1 MPTAARLRPF
11 VVATVLFSRAEA
23 DAVRELLEAIAPD
36 QSLSFLLLEDDSWSE
51 DERVQTRTHATGA
64 SRLRNEVL
72 SASGSVEPNSVYFV
86 PRGRAKAVIDG
97 ALHLSVDGEKLDE
110 LDGFAA
116 FFTSLAGDQGCR
128 ASVIVFAG
136 SRIEADKHMSGLEL
150 VGEAGGLVLVQD
162 EPGADFRR
170 MMRTEEQTNPDVTF
184 VPQRDVA
191 NLVMEHAEP
200 LIAETRPRA
209 TTALYRDVEVVL
221 PALCE
226 VLLQATGHD
235 FGHYKSSTLIRRTL
249 RRLHLIRCE
258 SAEAYLAQLRVD
270 KVEAVALFNDLLI
283 SVTSFF
289 RDADAFKALA
299 EIALPRI
306 FDAPNREDPVR
317 IWVAGCATGEEA
329 YSIAMLI
336 REYAEIAGPLPPVQ
350 IFATDLDEDALTH
363 ARRGR
368 YAATRLAHVTPERI
382 TRFFTRVGS
391 SYQVTKDIR
400 DLVLFTRHSVTN
412 DPPFSKLDLVSCRN
426 LLIYLGDELHRRVIP
441 LFHYALRPK
450 GILFLGP
457 SESISMHS
465 ELFRPIDVKHRI
477 SERTATTKRSAPFLP
492 SRTSP
497 AMQART
503 ANNSVNTEGE
513 TLKLMQH
520 ALAEQFTPKGVV
532 VTDEGHI
539 VAASGNVGEFL
550 AVTGGSFVNS
560 ITRLVHDGLRVA
572 MRSALREA
580 VAMGTRVVHHGG
592 TLHADDG
599 LQRVTIT
606 VQPLSIAPENSGLFL
621 VVFELNGRPVSP
633 LAAPT
638 PQHTEAA
645 NALIERME
653 IELTTAREE
662 LQRTVQ
668 DLEAVNEELKSSNEE
683 LLSMNEELQ
692 SSNEELESSKEDLLG
707 VNEALEN
714 TNNDLANLLVSTGIP
729 TIFLDKNGHVRRT
742 TPATQLIYNLRTD
755 DVGRPLNHFTHR
767 AKVMPPL
774 PSADVVRK
782 ASKVIE
788 DEVELQDGSSF
799 QRRVLPYVTPQG
811 EHEGIVVTFTE
822 TTERRRFEAEIL
834 KSEARLRSIIDSMIA
849 FVGVLDVDG
858 HLLEVN
864 QAALGVG
871 ELKREDVIGLP
882 FWDCA
887 WFDHD
892 PDVRA
897 RLRDAFERAC
907 GGETVR
913 YDEIARTANDGRINI
928 DFTMQPVFRD
938 GVLAFV
944 IPSATDITHRVQAE
958 HQLRTERNVSKT
970 ITDNA
975 TTAVFMTDA
984 NRLCTFVNPA
994 AAEMTGFTAEELLG
1008 HTLHSKIHYLH
1019 PDGSHFPEGDCALER
1034 ALPDGFQI
1042 RNHEEMFIRKDG
1054 SFFPVVCSASV
1065 IRDAAGNHC
1074 GLVVEV
1080 RDVTHDQIASKAVT
1094 ESQMRFR
1101 QLAETIPQLAWM
1113 AHADG
1118 SIYWYNQRWFD
1129 YTGTTIESM
1138 RNWGWSSVHDPD
1150 VLPLVVDRWK
1160 ESLQSGEAFDMVF
1173 PLRGADGVFRPF
1185 LTRIN
1190 PFHDEEG
1197 RVVQW
1202 FGTNTD
1208 VSEERERAEA
1218 LRRRQRELQ
1227 TLADNSPDILTRFDR
1242 SYRHVFVN
1250 SAVERATG
1258 IHPSKFIG
1266 RTTRELGMPAWQC
1279 DLWERTIERV
1289 FSTGQEQS
1297 VEFEFD
1303 TPEGP
1308 LYLAGRFVPELGADG
1323 EVEYALGVT
1332 RDRTAERVAELALVD
1347 ANRRKDEF
1355 LATLAHE
1362 LRNPLAP
1369 VRNGL
1374 EILRL
1379 SDNGDKK
1386 TSEIRGIMERQVVT
1400 MTRLI
1405 DDLLD
1410 ISRISLGKVE
1420 LKRAPTD
1427 VSAVVQGALEVSR
1440 PVLQA
1445 ANHELVVR
1453 ESEEPLLLDA
1463 DATRLAQ
1470 VIGNLLHNAAKYT
1483 PESGRIVVSAER
1495 DDDYAVIRVSD
1506 NGIGI
1511 PENMLTRV
1519 FDMFTQIVPSTSKTQ
1534 SGLGIG
1540 LALVRQLV
1548 EMHGGS
1554 VRADSKGAG
1563 TGSTFTVRVPLAA
1576 SGLASPVVKP
1586 EEGPAANLKRR
1597 SNSDTERLNV
1607 LVVDD
1612 NVDAAK
1618 SLETVLNMMGH
1629 DARSTHSGVQALAM
1643 LSNSVPDFIFLDIG
1657 LPDVSGYELAASIRR
1672 DARLERTIVI
1682 ALTGWGS
1689 DEHRRRSVEAGFDF
1703 HLTKPADAAIIE
1715 RILTR
1720 AVR

>member
-1 MPTAARLRPF
+1 MPTAARLRPY
-11 VVATVLFSRAEA
+11 VVATLLFSRDEA

-36 QSLSFLLLEDDSWSE
+36 QSLSFLLLEDDSWTE
-51 DERVQTRTHATGA
+51 DERVQTRTRATGA

-72 SASGSVEPNSVYFV
+72 SVNGVVEPNSVYFV
-86 PRGRAKAVIDG
+86 PRGRAKAVLDG
-97 ALHLSVDGEKLDE
+97 ELHLSVDGEKLAE
-110 LDGFAA
+110 LGGSAA
-116 FFTSLAGDQGCR
+116 FFTSLAGDQGRR
-128 ASVIVFAG
+128 ACVIIFAG
-136 SRIEADKHMSGLEL
+136 SRLDADSHKTELEL
-150 VGEAGGLVLVQD
+150 VAEAGGLVLVQD
-162 EPGADFRR
+162 EAGGDFRR
-170 MMRTEEQTNPDVTF
+170 LMRTLEQTNPDVTF

-209 TTALYRDVEVVL
+209 TTALYRDVEIVL

-226 VLLQATGHD
+226 VLLEATGHD

-258 SAEAYLAQLRVD
+258 SAEAYLAQLRID

-299 EIALPRI
+299 DIALPRI
-306 FDAPNREDPVR
+306 FSLPNREEPVR

-336 REYAEIAGPLPPVQ
+336 REYADNAASLPTVQ

-382 TRFFTRVGS
+382 ARFFTRVGS

-457 SESISMHS
+457 SESISTHS

-477 SERTATTKRSAPFLP
+477 SERMATTKRSAPFLP
-492 SRTSP
+492 SRSGP
-497 AMQART
+497 ATQARM
-503 ANNSVNTEGE
+503 ADSNVNSEAE

-520 ALAEQFTPKGVV
+520 ALIEQFTPKGVV

-539 VAASGNVGEFL
+539 VATSGNVEEFL
-550 AVTGGSFVNS
+550 AVSGGSFVNS
-560 ITRLVHDGLRVA
+560 ITRMVRDGLRVA
-572 MRSALREA
+572 MRSTLREA
-580 VAMGTRVVHHGG
+580 VALGTRVVHQGG
-592 TLHADDG
+592 SLHSAEG

-606 VQPLSIAPENSGLFL
+606 VQPLSIAPEHAGLFL
-621 VVFELNGRPVSP
+621 VVFQLDGRPVSP
-633 LAAPT
+633 NAAPT

-645 NALIERME
+645 NALIERLE
-653 IELTTAREE
+653 IDLTTAREE

-692 SSNEELESSKEDLLG
+692 SSNEELESSKEDLLH
-707 VNEALEN
+707 VNETLEE
-714 TNNDLANLLVSTGIP
+714 TNNDLANLLVSTRIP
-729 TIFLDKNGHVRRT
+729 TIFLDERGHVRRT
-742 TPATQLIYNLRTD
+742 TPAAELIYNLRAD
-755 DVGRPLNHFTHR
+755 DVGRPLSHFTHR
-767 AKVMPPL
+767 ARVMPPL
-774 PSADVVRK
+774 PSAEIVQQTSR
-782 ASKVIE
+782 AIE
-788 DEVELQDGSSF
+788 DEVELQDGSWF

-811 EHEGIVVTFTE
+811 AHEGIVITFTE
-822 TTERRRFEAEIL
+822 ITERLRFEAEI
-834 KSEARLRSIIDSMIA
+834 KANEARLRSVIDSMFA

-858 HLLEVN
+858 CLLEVN

-871 ELKREDVIGLP
+871 GLTREDVIGRF

-887 WFDHD
+887 WFEHD
-892 PDVRA
+892 EAVRI
-897 RLRDAFERAC
+897 RLRDAFERARR
-907 GGETVR
+907 GEIVR
-913 YDEIARTANDGRINI
+913 YDEIARTANNGRINI
-928 DFTMQPVFRD
+928 DFTIQPVFRD
-938 GVLAFV
+938 GELLFI
-944 IPSATDITHRVQAE
+944 IPSATDITHRVKAE
-958 HQLRTERNVSKT
+958 HQLRAERNVTKS

-975 TTAVFMTDA
+975 TTAIFMTDA
-984 NRLCTFVNPA
+984 DRLCTFANPA
-994 AAEMTGFTAEELLG
+994 AAEMTGYSVEELLG
-1008 HTLHSKIHYLH
+1008 RTLHSTIHHLH
-1019 PDGSHFPEGDCALER
+1019 PDGSPFPESDCALER

-1042 RNHEEMFIRKDG
+1042 RNHEETFVRKDG
-1054 SFFPVVCSASV
+1054 SFFPVVCNASV

-1080 RDVTHDQIASKAVT
+1080 RDVTHEQIAAKAVA

-1101 QLAETIPQLAWM
+1101 QLAETIPQMAWM
-1113 AHADG
+1113 ARPTG
-1118 SIYWYNQRWFD
+1118 ERFWFNQRWYD
-1129 YTGTTIESM
+1129 YTGLNPDEM
-1138 RNWGWSSVHDPD
+1138 AKGWAHVHDPAIRPI
-1150 VLPLVVDRWK
+1150 VLEKWQASMDSGSPFGMTIPL
-1160 ESLQSGEAFDMVF
+1160 L
-1173 PLRGADGVFRPF
+1173 GADGKFRPF
-1185 LTRIN
+1185 LIRVN
-1190 PFHDEEG
+1190 PFRDESG
-1197 RVVQW
+1197 RIVLW
-1202 FGTNTD
+1202 FGTATD
-1208 VSEERERAEA
+1208 VSEEQERAEV

-1227 TLADNSPDILTRFDR
+1227 TLADNSPDMLTRFDR

-1250 SAVERATG
+1250 SAVERITG
-1258 IHPSKFIG
+1258 IHPSKYIG
-1266 RTTRELGMPAWQC
+1266 RTNRELGLPSWQC
-1279 DLWERTIERV
+1279 DLWEQTIERV
-1289 FSTGQEQS
+1289 FSTGKEQS
-1297 VEFEFD
+1297 VEFEFE
-1303 TPEGP
+1303 TPEGRQ
-1308 LYLAGRFVPELGADG
+1308 YFAGRFVPELSADG
-1323 EVEYALGVT
+1323 EVEFALGVT

-1347 ANRRKDEF
+1347 ANRKKDEF

-1379 SDNGDKK
+1379 AENGDNK

-1427 VSAVVQGALEVSR
+1427 VSAVIQGALEVSR

-1445 ANHELVVR
+1445 ANHELIVR

-1470 VIGNLLHNAAKYT
+1470 VLGNLLHNAAKYT
-1483 PESGRIVVSAER
+1483 PEGGRIVVTSER
-1495 DDDYAVIRVSD
+1495 DGAYAVIRVSD

-1511 PENMLTRV
+1511 AENMLTRV
-1519 FDMFTQIVPSTSKTQ
+1519 FDMFTQIVPSTTKTQ

-1563 TGSTFTVRVPLAA
+1563 TGSTFTVRLPLAT
-1576 SGLASPVVKP
+1576 SGLTSRIQAP

-1597 SNSDTERLNV
+1597 ANSGTERLNV

-1629 DARSTHSGVQALAM
+1629 YAQSTHSGAQAVSILA
-1643 LSNSVPDFIFLDIG
+1643 NTIPDFIFLDIG
-1657 LPDVSGYELAASIRR
+1657 LPDMSGYELAANIRR
-1672 DARLERTIVI
+1672 DPRLERTIVI